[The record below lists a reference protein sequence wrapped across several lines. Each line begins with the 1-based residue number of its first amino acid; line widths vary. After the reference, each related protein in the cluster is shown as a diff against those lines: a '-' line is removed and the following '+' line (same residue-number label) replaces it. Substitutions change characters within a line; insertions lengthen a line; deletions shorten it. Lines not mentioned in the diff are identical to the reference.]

1 MKTAAPAILAAG
13 LVVATALAADPAYV
27 GKWKIN
33 TAKSTLTGDTATI
46 SGAGADGMMEFN
58 SQGFQ
63 YKFKLDGKEYPMPNG
78 GTTAWTQTSPDVWD
92 VTNKLGGKVANTY
105 RLTMKGDLLSVSGK
119 MMKPDGGSMDFSSTY
134 KRVSGGPGFVGKW
147 MSTEVKMPATT
158 MEISSSG
165 ADGVMLKDDT
175 GPVCSGQFDGKDNPA
190 LGMMAGSKTTFS
202 FKRVNGNS
210 FEMTSKMDGKPMY
223 VEVYSV
229 SSDGKTLTINGT
241 PSNAKGETYK
251 VVFDRQ

>member
-1 MKTAAPAILAAG
+1 MKRAARAILAAG
-13 LVVATALAADPAYV
+13 FVVATALAADPAYV

-33 TAKSTLTGDTATI
+33 TSKSTLTGDTATI
-46 SGAGADGMMEFN
+46 ANGANGMLEFD

-63 YKFKLDGKEYPMPNG
+63 YKFKPDGKEYPTPSG
-78 GTTAWTQTSPDVWD
+78 GTTAWTATSNDVWD
-92 VTNKLGGKVANTY
+92 VTNKLSGKTTSTY
-105 RLTMKGDLLSVSGK
+105 HLVLKGDVLSITGK
-119 MMKPDGGSMDFSSTY
+119 SMKPDGGSMDFSSTY

-147 MSTEVKMPATT
+147 MSTDVKMPSTT
-158 MEISSSG
+158 MEISSNG

-175 GPVCSGQFDGKDNPA
+175 GPICSGQFDGKDNPA
-190 LGMMAGSKTTFS
+190 LGMMAGSKTTCS
-202 FKRVNGNS
+202 FKKVSGGS
-210 FEMTSKMDGKPMY
+210 FELTSKTDGKAMY

>member
-1 MKTAAPAILAAG
+1 MKSAARAILAAG

-33 TAKSTLTGDTATI
+33 TSKSTLTGDTATI
-46 SGAGADGMMEFN
+46 SSGADGMMEFN

-63 YKFKLDGKEYPMPNG
+63 YKFKLDGKEYPTPNG
-78 GTTAWTQTSPDVWD
+78 GTTAWTATAADVWD
-92 VTNKLGGKVANTY
+92 VTNHLNGKVINTY
-105 RLTMKGDLLSVSGK
+105 HLTLKGDLLSVAGK
-119 MMKPDGGSMDFSSTY
+119 MMKPDGGSMDFNSSY
-134 KRVSGGPGFVGKW
+134 KRVSGGPGFTGKW

-175 GPVCSGQFDGKDNPA
+175 GPICSGQFDGKDNPA
-190 LGMMAGSKTTFS
+190 LGMSAGSKSTCAFKKINGSS
-202 FKRVNGNS
+202 FQL
-210 FEMTSKMDGKPMY
+210 TSKMDGKSMY

-241 PSNAKGETYK
+241 PTNAQGETYK
-251 VVFDRQ
+251 IVFDRQ